1 MNKLNLF
8 TLFFILCFSVNA
20 YSHAVVTHSTLEIE
34 TVHPNQ
40 PSQITLT
47 FNSRIELD
55 LSQIFL
61 VSQGDQMQLVKA
73 ENGGKSGQVI
83 IHLPALTPGE
93 YALKFNIFAAD
104 GHLSEDIIRFTVADG
119 Q

>member
-1 MNKLNLF
+1 MNKLKLF

-34 TVHPNQ
+34 TVPANQ
-40 PSQITLT
+40 PSQVTLT
-47 FNSRIELD
+47 FNSRVELD

-61 VSQGDQMQLVKA
+61 VSQGDHMQLVEA
-73 ENGGKSGQVI
+73 ENGAKNGQVI
-83 IHLPALTPGE
+83 IHLPALAPGE

-104 GHLSEDIIRFTVADG
+104 GHLSEDLIRFTVADE